1 MNKKNMATADR
12 IKSDIKVK
20 LLPRSSMNKI
30 LGREGDHFKVK
41 VTAPPVE
48 GKANEALITL
58 LSKKL
63 GIPKGRIE
71 IVSGKSS
78 RMKSI
83 RVEGLSIDEITEN
96 LEK

>member
-1 MNKKNMATADR
+1 
-12 IKSDIKVK
+12 
-20 LLPRSSMNKI
+20 MNKI
-30 LGREGDHFKVK
+30 LGREGDHFKAK

-71 IVSGKSS
+71 IVSGKNS
-78 RMKSI
+78 RMKLI
-83 RVEGLSIDEITEN
+83 RVEGLSIDEITAH